1 MEGSVK
7 EINKVKEDLRK
18 EGIIPVNL
26 FIGEGDSKTEKSIYP
41 YAIFHFGKRVY
52 VVNLLEAQVSGV
64 PQEET
69 LNNSVALLEYKFAN
83 AIQKNIGTGVGYANM
98 QDSRRAI
105 RFVETKPNRWRIQIR
120 INGQVV
126 VESEPLFQDALIT
139 MLLQDTSE
147 VLEAVA

>member
-1 MEGSVK
+1 MSYTFK
-7 EINKVKEDLRK
+7 IKNA
-18 EGIIPVNL
+18 N
-26 FIGEGDSKTEKSIYP
+26 T
-41 YAIFHFGKRVY
+41 GKRYESIPLPKEVRK
-52 VVNLLEAQVSGV
+52 
-64 PQEET
+64 T
-69 LNNSVALLEYKFAN
+69 LAS
-83 AIQKNIGTGVGYANM
+83 AIQKNIGTGVGYANT